1 MIKIWK
7 RYIPITIGLLL
18 SIGAVIFILEAV
30 RDIDFDYLE
39 DNLYSLLNFVCGLVL
54 GLIGFPIVLS
64 QLDKL
69 SQSE

>member
-1 MIKIWK
+1 MNIWK
-7 RYIPITIGLLL
+7 RYLPISFGLIL

-30 RDIDFDYLE
+30 RGLDFDGFEY
-39 DNLYSLLNFVCGLVL
+39 NFYPLMNIICGLVL

-69 SQSE
+69 SGND

>member
-7 RYIPITIGLLL
+7 RYLPITIGLLL
-18 SIGAVIFILEAV
+18 SIGAVIFIMDAV
-30 RDIDFDYLE
+30 RGIDFDYLE
-39 DNLYSLLNFVCGLVL
+39 DNIYPLLNFICGAIL

-69 SQSE
+69 SQSD